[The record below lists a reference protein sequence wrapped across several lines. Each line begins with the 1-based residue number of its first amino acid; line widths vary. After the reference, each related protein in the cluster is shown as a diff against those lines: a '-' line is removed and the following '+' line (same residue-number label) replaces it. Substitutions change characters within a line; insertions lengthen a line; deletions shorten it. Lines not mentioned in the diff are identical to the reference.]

1 MHVYITIKKNDALMF
16 EFHEQE
22 NYYYYYL
29 IYILK
34 N

>member
-16 EFHEQE
+16 EFHEQK
-22 NYYYYYL
+22 NYYYYL